1 MTDRD
6 RRNTDDGELGRFSAR
21 AARWWDK
28 KGPMKALHD
37 INPLRLAYIRQKT
50 GISGRQILDVGCGGG
65 ILSEAMA
72 ACGARVTGVDLS
84 QEVLEAAEEH
94 ASVSGLDIDYR
105 RISAEELAE
114 KTPGR
119 FDLVVCMELLEHV
132 PRPDLIVNACA
143 VLAKPGGHLFFST
156 ISRTWTAYLLVIL
169 AAEGFLGIAEKGT
182 HDYKKFI
189 RPGELAQW
197 AKNCGLNRAGSS
209 GIMYMPFVRRSWLT
223 PGMKMN
229 YIMHF
234 TRAENQ

>member
-1 MTDRD
+1 MDRD
-6 RRNTDDGELGRFSAR
+6 RRNTDGRELGHFSAQ

-28 KGPMKALHD
+28 KGPMQALHD

-50 GISGRQILDVGCGGG
+50 GIYGRHVIDVGCGGG

-72 ACGARVTGVDLS
+72 ACGARVTGIDLS
-84 QEVLEAAEEH
+84 PEVLGAAEEH
-94 ASVSGLDIDYR
+94 ARISGLDIEYR
-105 RISAEELAE
+105 LISAEELAE
-114 KTPGR
+114 KAPGS

-132 PRPDLIVNACA
+132 PSPESIVNACA
-143 VLAKPGGHLFFST
+143 ALAKPDGHLFFST

-169 AAEGFLGIAEKGT
+169 AAERLLGIAQKGT
-182 HDYKKFI
+182 HDYKRFI
-189 RPGELAQW
+189 RPGELVQW
-197 AKNCGLNRAGSS
+197 AKNCGLQHAGSS

>member
-1 MTDRD
+1 MTGLDRK
-6 RRNTDDGELGRFSAR
+6 NTDERELGLFSAR

-65 ILSEAMA
+65 ILSEALA
-72 ACGARVTGVDLS
+72 AGGARVTGIDLS
-84 QEVLEAAEEH
+84 QKVLEAAQEH
-94 ASVSGLDIDYR
+94 ARVSRLDIDYR

-114 KTPGR
+114 RNPAQ

-132 PRPDLIVNACA
+132 PRPELIVNDCA
-143 VLAKPGGHLFFST
+143 ALAKPGGHLFFST
-156 ISRTWTAYLLVIL
+156 ISRTWIAYLLVIL
-169 AAEGFLGIAEKGT
+169 AAERVLGVAEKGT
-182 HDYKKFI
+182 HDYKRFI

-197 AKNCGLNRAGSS
+197 AKNCGLHPAGSS
-209 GIMYMPFVRRSWLT
+209 GIMYMPFVRRAWLT
-223 PGMKMN
+223 RSMKMN

-234 TRAENQ
+234 TRAD